1 VTAST
6 AATGT
11 DIAELGRSQQKR
23 IEGMHLVALSLWQR
37 LSDIIELRRLRR
49 RLPSA
54 HRAWSVTSGKQRP
67 ETDTEYLARLRAL
80 ARERAQ
86 WRDKKVAIAPSDN
99 DPREPAQTPDHEQ
112 LARAFASLEEAM
124 VALRARAE
132 MAEKR
137 ADAAEADREAAQA
150 RADHAAAERDEAK
163 HRADALKVL
172 LDATQVEL
180 VALRGLVDVTPHD
193 AQKVREATE
202 GLRRKG
208 GRPRRIAGG
217 EAQRLTVSAN
227 AGPIDWTKAS
237 VAVQA
242 GTTAAATLARRFGQA
257 VAVHR

>member
-6 AATGT
+6 ATTGT
-11 DIAELGRSQQKR
+11 DIAELGSSQQKR

-37 LSDIIELRRLRR
+37 LSDTIELRRLRR

-67 ETDTEYLARLRAL
+67 ETDAEYLARLRAL
-80 ARERAQ
+80 ARERE
-86 WRDKKVAIAPSDN
+86 RDKKVAIAPSDN
-99 DPREPAQTPDHEQ
+99 DPKEPAQTPDHEQ
-112 LARAFASLEEAM
+112 PARALASLEGAL

-180 VALRGLVDVTPHD
+180 VALRGPVDVAPHD
-193 AQKVREATE
+193 VREATE

-208 GRPRRIAGG
+208 GRLRRIAGG
-217 EAQRLTVSAN
+217 EAERLTVSGD

-242 GTTAAATLARRFGQA
+242 GAAAAATLARRSGQA
-257 VAVHR
+257 VAAHR